1 LQNSK
6 CKHGLG
12 HAGLCGAS
20 SRCMT
25 DSAETIRNLIDQL
38 LKSATEVG
46 ANLEE
51 AKGLRSRDAK
61 REKRHIG

>member
-1 LQNSK
+1 
-6 CKHGLG
+6 
-12 HAGLCGAS
+12 
-20 SRCMT
+20 MT